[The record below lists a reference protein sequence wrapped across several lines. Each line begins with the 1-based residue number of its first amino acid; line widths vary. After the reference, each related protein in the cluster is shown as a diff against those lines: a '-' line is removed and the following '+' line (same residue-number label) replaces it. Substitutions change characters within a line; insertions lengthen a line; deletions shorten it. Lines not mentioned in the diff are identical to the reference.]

1 MRSPWNHEE
10 RLVGN
15 SPSMRDLS
23 ARVSRV
29 AESNLPVLLHGE
41 TGTGKELLARAI
53 HLRSPRRH
61 APFISENCAALAQS
75 MLSDELFGHGAG
87 SFTGATGARAGLFER
102 AHGGTLFLDEVGD
115 MSLAMQAKLLRV
127 LQDGELR
134 RVGEDKA
141 RRVDVRVVA
150 ATHKDLHQ
158 LVAEGSFRDDLLF
171 RLAVLEVEVPPLRE
185 RIEDVPLLATRILH
199 DLARERNAQPLV
211 LSEEAVEALLQHS
224 WPGNVRELQNAIRV
238 AALFSSGGVLDA
250 RTLPRRATVRRGD
263 AVDTELSYDQLRERL
278 SSRERNYVQQILA
291 ETAGNKAEA
300 ARRLGITRYAL
311 YRTLR
316 RLDIDLDEADAGVRG
331 LRTAAAVN

>member
-1 MRSPWNHEE
+1 MRSPWHHEE
-10 RLVGN
+10 NLVGT
-15 SPSMRDLS
+15 SPVMHELS
-23 ARVSRV
+23 ARISRV
-29 AESNLPVLLHGE
+29 AESGLPVLLHGE

-61 APFISENCAALAQS
+61 APFVSENCAALAQS
-75 MLSDELFGHGAG
+75 MLSDELFGHGPGA
-87 SFTGATGARAGLFER
+87 FTGATGARVGLFER

-115 MSLAMQAKLLRV
+115 MSLEMQGKLLRV

-134 RVGEDKA
+134 RVGEERP
-141 RRVDVRVVA
+141 RRVDVRVVV

-158 LVAEGSFRDDLLF
+158 LVAEGRFREDLLF
-171 RLAVLEVEVPPLRE
+171 RLAVLEIEVPPLRD
-185 RIEDVPLLATRILH
+185 RIEDVPLLANRILKG
-199 DLARERNAQPLV
+199 LARERNAQPLV
-211 LSEEAVEALLQHS
+211 LSEEAIDALLQHS

-250 RTLPRRATVRRGD
+250 RTLPRRATTPRGNAAD
-263 AVDTELSYDQLRERL
+263 QSLSYEELRERL
-278 SSRERNYVQQILA
+278 SDRERNYVQSILA

-316 RLDIDLDEADAGVRG
+316 RLDIDLDEAEAGMRG
-331 LRTAAAVN
+331 LRTAVAR